1 MRIAG
6 ANTIDWVR
14 WSYWALWFN
23 AFWAAMGSWY
33 LLGKSDPMPLKN
45 LADTPFSS
53 YDGPGLILLL
63 AVGGTSLL
71 AAIWRSAKLPYATEL
86 TIVAGATLLGWLLFE
101 FWWIPQ
107 YWPPQLLFA
116 LVGAV
121 MIIGG
126 WFGWKQRPGTGA

>member
-6 ANTIDWVR
+6 ANTSDWVR

-53 YDGPGLILLL
+53 YDGPGWILLL

-71 AAIWRSAKLPYATEL
+71 AAIWRSAKLPYATAL

-107 YWPPQLLFA
+107 YWLPQLLFA
-116 LVGAV
+116 LVAAV

-126 WFGWKQRPGTGA
+126 WFGWKQRPASGD